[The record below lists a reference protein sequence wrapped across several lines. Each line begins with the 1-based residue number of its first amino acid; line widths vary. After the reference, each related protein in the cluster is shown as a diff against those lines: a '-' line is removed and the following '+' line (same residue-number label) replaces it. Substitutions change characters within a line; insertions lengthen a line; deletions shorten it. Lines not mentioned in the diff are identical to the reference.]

1 MRIAAYCRVS
11 TEKKEQQE
19 SLQHQKDFFTEYA
32 RRNGHELVRLYAD
45 EGITG
50 TSLKKREE
58 FRRLLRD
65 AELGMFQMVVVK
77 DISRFARNTVDALQS
92 IRRLR
97 ACGVNI
103 LFVNSN
109 MTSMGEGEFVVTVF
123 FALAQEESHS
133 LSGKVKW
140 GKRINAEKGRV
151 PPRIF
156 GYDKVDNFTLAIHEG
171 EAGTVRKIF
180 DLYINQGLGCRTIS
194 MMLNRDGDKTK
205 MGGEW
210 NARGVRRILV
220 NPLYCGMLVNHK
232 YEIEDFL
239 TGKQVMLPEEQWYF
253 HERPEWAIVARAT
266 FQRAQEIMAS
276 RRKQYDSGEPFRD
289 ARYSS
294 KHTFSTLIKCAHC
307 GRSFTRKKYT
317 YVNTRV
323 YWRCVTNDQYTAE
336 RCDNHVILDEGELL
350 EQIRQYFSQLIGDR
364 DAFTAGVLAGLEKQ
378 IPAESN
384 QEQTQRELETKRKR
398 IQSKRE
404 RYQEMYAN
412 DLITMKELTQKLSSF
427 SEELKA
433 LDRELEKSARSE
445 QLRSD
450 AEEHIRYYRE
460 EIDRFLELE
469 TVTNMDMRRL
479 IDHISVS
486 SDGNVQIILKKLED
500 MATT

>member
-1 MRIAAYCRVS
+1 
-11 TEKKEQQE
+11 
-19 SLQHQKDFFTEYA
+19 
-32 RRNGHELVRLYAD
+32 
-45 EGITG
+45 
-50 TSLKKREE
+50 
-58 FRRLLRD
+58 
-65 AELGMFQMVVVK
+65 
-77 DISRFARNTVDALQS
+77 
-92 IRRLR
+92 
-97 ACGVNI
+97 
-103 LFVNSN
+103 
-109 MTSMGEGEFVVTVF
+109 
-123 FALAQEESHS
+123 
-133 LSGKVKW
+133 
-140 GKRINAEKGRV
+140 
-151 PPRIF
+151 
-156 GYDKVDNFTLAIHEG
+156 
-171 EAGTVRKIF
+171 
-180 DLYINQGLGCRTIS
+180 
-194 MMLNRDGDKTK
+194 
-205 MGGEW
+205 
-210 NARGVRRILV
+210 
-220 NPLYCGMLVNHK
+220 MLVNHK

-378 IPAESN
+378 IPAESD
-384 QEQTQRELETKRKR
+384 QEQTRRELETKRKR